1 MVDEE
6 VDEAVTE
13 EVSDIDDVSEPAE
26 EQTGFGM
33 GSVADGSED
42 PIVDLSLIH
51 I

>member
-6 VDEAVTE
+6 VDEAVTD

-33 GSVADGSED
+33 GSVADGS
-42 PIVDLSLIH
+42 
-51 I
+51 